1 MHSVLSSPANGS
13 SKSANRHFISLTW
26 IQLGDA
32 TTLEACHRTVLK
44 VDPLAKV
51 T

>member
-1 MHSVLSSPANGS
+1 VLSSPANGS
-13 SKSANRHFISLTW
+13 SKSANQHFISLTW
-26 IQLGDA
+26 IQLA
-32 TTLEACHRTVLK
+32 TTPEACHRTVIE